1 MFTVEE
7 RQFLIQLLSTMQ
19 IPAGAQDSVETCKLT
34 HSILKKLSVNNQTL
48 TRQPGGNHGEEIG
61 ANLGGDTV
69 LR

>member
-7 RQFLIQLLSTMQ
+7 RQFLTQLLSTMQ

-34 HSILKKLSVNNQTL
+34 HSILKKLSVNQTL